1 MAKRTRKISKAAL
14 RDALVMVSPGTELRE
29 GIAAI
34 IQSRNG
40 ALICIGDA
48 KRLAEVS
55 EGGVEINAAVTPQLL
70 YELAKMDG
78 AIILSADGSRIMY
91 ANRFIKTDNS
101 IPSDET
107 GTRHRAAERLAK
119 QTGCIVVAVS
129 ERRSTVTLYVH
140 DAKHILDS
148 IATLL
153 NKSMQ
158 ALNTLEKYVRA
169 LDQATT
175 ELSTREFEDVV
186 TIFDVCKTVQR
197 CEMGTRIAREIE
209 PYILEL
215 GSEGRLVEM
224 QLKEL
229 MIPFEEAQLVV
240 KDYYRE
246 KGGVKYEQALERMA
260 EITEQEL
267 LELSNISNALG
278 YGWNLKSIDT
288 YLSPRGYRILTQTR
302 RLTPQIIENLVQKFG
317 SLQQIMRAPKEELC
331 TVDGIGEVLAER
343 IRLSLN
349 SLRNQLAMDRV
360 RR

>member
-1 MAKRTRKISKAAL
+1 MAKKLRKPGKIAL
-14 RDALVMVSPGTELRE
+14 RDALTMVSPGTQLRE
-29 GIAAI
+29 AIAAI
-34 IQSRNG
+34 IQSENG
-40 ALICIGDA
+40 ALLCIGDA
-48 KRLAEVS
+48 KRLADLS
-55 EGGVEINAAVTPQLL
+55 EGGVEIDTEYTPQLL

-78 AIILSADGSRIMY
+78 AIILNADASKIMY
-91 ANRFIKTDNS
+91 ANRFIKVDSS
-101 IPSDET
+101 IPTDET

-119 QTGCIVVAVS
+119 QAGCIVVAVS
-129 ERRSTVTLYVH
+129 ERRSSVTLYVQ
-140 DAKHILDS
+140 DVKHVLDS
-148 IATLL
+148 ISTLL

-175 ELSTREFEDVV
+175 DLSTREFEDVV
-186 TIFDVCKTVQR
+186 TIFDVCKAVQR
-197 CEMGTRIAREIE
+197 CEMGTRIAEEIE

-215 GSEGRLVEM
+215 GIEGRLVEM

-229 MIPFEEAQLVV
+229 VIPFEEAQLVA
-240 KDYYRE
+240 KDYFRE
-246 KGGVKYEQALERMA
+246 KAGVRYEHILERID
-260 EITEQEL
+260 EITSQEL
-267 LELSNISNALG
+267 LELPHISNALG
-278 YGWNLKSIDT
+278 YGTNMKSIDT

-331 TVDGIGEVLAER
+331 MVDGIGEVLAER

-349 SLRNQLAMDRV
+349 TLRNQLAMDRG

>member
-1 MAKRTRKISKAAL
+1 MAKKTRKKDKAAL
-14 RDALVMVSPGTELRE
+14 RDALMMVSPGTELRE
-29 GIAAI
+29 AIAAI

-40 ALICIGDA
+40 ALICIGDPR
-48 KRLAEVS
+48 RLAETS
-55 EGGVEINAAVTPQLL
+55 EGGVEIDAELKPQLL

-78 AIILSADGSRIMY
+78 AIILSQDASRIMY
-91 ANRFIKTDNS
+91 ANRFIKTDTS
-101 IPSDET
+101 IPTDET

-129 ERRSTVTLYVH
+129 ERRSTVTLYAH
-140 DAKHILDS
+140 DAKQILDS
-148 IATLL
+148 ISTLL

-175 ELSTREFEDVV
+175 DLSTREFEDVV

-209 PYILEL
+209 PYVVEL
-215 GSEGRLVEM
+215 GIEGRLVDM
-224 QLKEL
+224 QLQEL
-229 MIPFEEAQLVV
+229 LIPFEEAQLVV

-246 KGGVKYEQALERMA
+246 KSGIKYEQALERVA
-260 EITEQEL
+260 EITADEM
-267 LELSNISNALG
+267 LELANISNALG
-278 YGWNLKSIDT
+278 YGGNLKSIDT

-302 RLTPQIIENLVQKFG
+302 RLTPQIIENLVLKFG

>member
-1 MAKRTRKISKAAL
+1 M
-14 RDALVMVSPGTELRE
+14 
-29 GIAAI
+29 
-34 IQSRNG
+34 
-40 ALICIGDA
+40 
-48 KRLAEVS
+48 
-55 EGGVEINAAVTPQLL
+55 
-70 YELAKMDG
+70 
-78 AIILSADGSRIMY
+78 
-91 ANRFIKTDNS
+91 
-101 IPSDET
+101 
-107 GTRHRAAERLAK
+107 
-119 QTGCIVVAVS
+119 VAVS

-148 IATLL
+148 ISTLL

-175 ELSTREFEDVV
+175 DLSTREFEDVV
-186 TIFDVCKTVQR
+186 TIFDVCKAVQR
-197 CEMGTRIAREIE
+197 CEMGARIAREIE

-215 GSEGRLVEM
+215 GSEGRLVDM

-229 MIPFEEAQLVV
+229 LIPFEESQLVV

-246 KGGVKYEQALERMA
+246 KAGIKYEQALERIA
-260 EITEQEL
+260 EVTAQEL
-267 LELSNISNALG
+267 LELSNISNAMG
-278 YGWNLKSIDT
+278 YGANLKSIDT
-288 YLSPRGYRILTQTR
+288 YLSPRGYRVLTQTR

-349 SLRNQLAMDRV
+349 SLRNQ
-360 RR
+360 

>member
-1 MAKRTRKISKAAL
+1 MPRKPRKKHQAAL

-29 GIAAI
+29 AIAAI

-40 ALICIGDA
+40 VLICIGDS
-48 KRLAEVS
+48 KRLADAS
-55 EGGVEINAAVTPQLL
+55 EGGVEIDAEATPQLL

-78 AIILSADGSRIMY
+78 AIILNDDGTRIMY
-91 ANRFIKTDNS
+91 ANRFIKPDTS

-107 GTRHRAAERLAK
+107 GTRHRTAERIAK

-129 ERRSTVTLYVH
+129 ERRSTVTLYVY
-140 DAKHILDS
+140 DSKHVLDS
-148 IATLL
+148 ISTLL

-175 ELSTREFEDVV
+175 DLSTREFEDVV

-197 CEMGTRIAREIE
+197 CEMGTRIANEIE

-215 GSEGRLVEM
+215 GSEGRLVGM
-224 QLKEL
+224 QLQEL
-229 MIPFEEAQLVV
+229 LIPFEEAQLVV

-246 KGGVKYEQALERMA
+246 KGGFKYEQAIERIA
-260 EITEQEL
+260 EITAEGL

-278 YGWNLKSIDT
+278 YGGNLKSIDT

-302 RLTPQIIENLVQKFG
+302 RLTPQIIENLVQKFA

-331 TVDGIGEVLAER
+331 TVDGIGEILAER

>member
-1 MAKRTRKISKAAL
+1 MARKPRQKNKAAL
-14 RDALVMVSPGTELRE
+14 RDALLMVSPGTELRE
-29 GIAAI
+29 AVAAI

-40 ALICIGDA
+40 ALICIGDP
-48 KRLAEVS
+48 KRLAETS
-55 EGGVEINAAVTPQLL
+55 EGGVEIDTEATPQLL
-70 YELAKMDG
+70 YEVAKMDG
-78 AIILSADGSRIMY
+78 AIIMNENGSRIMY
-91 ANRFIKTDNS
+91 ANRFIKTDSS
-101 IPSDET
+101 IPTDET

-129 ERRSTVTLYVH
+129 ERRSTVTIYVH

-148 IATLL
+148 ISTLL

-175 ELSTREFEDVV
+175 DLSTREFEDIV
-186 TIFDVCKTVQR
+186 TIFDVYKTVQR
-197 CEMGTRIAREIE
+197 SEMGTRIAREIE

-215 GSEGRLVEM
+215 GSEGRLVDM
-224 QLKEL
+224 QLQEL
-229 MIPFEEAQLVV
+229 LIPFEEAQLVV

-246 KGGVKYEQALERMA
+246 KGGIKYEQALERIA
-260 EITEQEL
+260 EVSSEEL

-278 YGWNLKSIDT
+278 YSANLKSIDT

>member
-1 MAKRTRKISKAAL
+1 MAKRTRKTNKAAL
-14 RDALVMVSPGTELRE
+14 RDALVMVSPGNELRE
-29 GIAAI
+29 AIAAI
-34 IQSRNG
+34 IQSHNG
-40 ALICIGDA
+40 ALICIGDV
-48 KRLAEVS
+48 KRLAETS
-55 EGGVEINAAVTPQLL
+55 EAGVEIDAEVTPQLL

-78 AIILSADGSRIMY
+78 AIILNNEGTRIVY
-91 ANRFIKTDNS
+91 ANRFIKTDAS
-101 IPSDET
+101 IPTDET

-140 DAKHILDS
+140 DAKHVLDS
-148 IATLL
+148 ISTLL

-175 ELSTREFEDVV
+175 DLSTREFEDVV
-186 TIFDVCKTVQR
+186 TIFDVCKAVQR

-215 GSEGRLVEM
+215 GSEGRLVDM

-229 MIPFEEAQLVV
+229 LIPFEESQLVV

-246 KGGVKYEQALERMA
+246 KAGIKYEQALERIA
-260 EITEQEL
+260 EVTAQEL
-267 LELSNISNALG
+267 LELSNISNAMG
-278 YGWNLKSIDT
+278 YGANLKSIDT
-288 YLSPRGYRILTQTR
+288 YLSPRGYRVLTQTR

>member
-1 MAKRTRKISKAAL
+1 MARKPRKKDKAAL

-34 IQSRNG
+34 IQSHNG

-48 KRLAEVS
+48 KRLAEAS
-55 EGGVEINAAVTPQLL
+55 EAGVEIDAELTPQLL

-78 AIILSADGSRIMY
+78 AIILSNDATRILY

-101 IPSDET
+101 ISSDET

-129 ERRSTVTLYVH
+129 ERRSTVSLYAH
-140 DAKHILDS
+140 DAKHVLDS
-148 IATLL
+148 ISTLL

-169 LDQATT
+169 LDQATID
-175 ELSTREFEDVV
+175 LSTREFEDVV

-215 GSEGRLVEM
+215 GSEGRLVDM

-229 MIPFEEAQLVV
+229 LIPFEEAQLVV

-246 KGGVKYEQALERMA
+246 KAGIGYEQAMERVA
-260 EITEQEL
+260 EVTAQEL
-267 LELSNISNALG
+267 LELSNISNAMG
-278 YGWNLKSIDT
+278 YGANLKSIDT

-302 RLTPQIIENLVQKFG
+302 RLTPQIIENLVQQFG